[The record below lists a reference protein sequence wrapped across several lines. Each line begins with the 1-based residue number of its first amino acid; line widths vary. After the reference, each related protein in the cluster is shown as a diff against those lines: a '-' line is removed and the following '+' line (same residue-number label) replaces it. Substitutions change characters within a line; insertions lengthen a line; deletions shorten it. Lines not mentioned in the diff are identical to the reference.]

1 MQLEKNENPGEQKSS
16 QVGSKTSRKK
26 SNVNYIE
33 VVPSLPTYYMDE
45 GEIGRVLKLLFVPE
59 EPTPVKVVLEYPF
72 GRVEL
77 LDYDKLVKL
86 FIFSTLLDHPDT
98 VYSDC
103 IQDFLRICDL
113 DTDHAASE
121 LALWGITKVSLLLGD
136 GSTRIVDTKTF
147 YEAFKQQ
154 LENKSDELVIQYEN
168 EEIRIPNILIY
179 RLKDDSKE

>member
-1 MQLEKNENPGEQKSS
+1 MVNYFENPGEQKSS

-33 VVPSLPTYYMDE
+33 VVPPKPLYYMVDCA
-45 GEIGRVLKLLFVPE
+45 IVRVLKLLFVPE
-59 EPTPVKVVLEYPF
+59 EIHPVKMVVQHIF
-72 GRVEL
+72 GLPL
-77 LDYDKLVKL
+77 LFNYGYND
-86 FIFSTLLDHPDT
+86 IFSTLLDHPDT

-121 LALWGITKVSLLLGD
+121 LALWGITKVSLFLGD
-136 GSTRIVDTKTF
+136 GSTRIVDAKTF

-168 EEIRIPNILIY
+168 EEIRIDNKLYY
-179 RLKDDSKE
+179 RVLDDSED